1 MIRGLTSMLGR
12 VTLLAVLVVMVV
24 LVVPGVR

>member
-1 MIRGLTSMLGR
+1 LIRVLTSMLGR
-12 VTLLAVLVVMVV
+12 VTLLAVLVVMVL

>member
-1 MIRGLTSMLGR
+1 LIRVLTSMLGR